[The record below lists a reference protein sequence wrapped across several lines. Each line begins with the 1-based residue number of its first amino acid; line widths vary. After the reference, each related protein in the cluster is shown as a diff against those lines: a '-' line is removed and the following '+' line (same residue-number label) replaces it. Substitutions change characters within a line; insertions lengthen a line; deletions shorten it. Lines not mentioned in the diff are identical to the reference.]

1 MPTAPFFPP
10 DGIATFARAPLALP
24 GEPPTADVVVLG
36 VPWDGGT
43 GLRGGA
49 RHGPKAIREASLRFP
64 LWADQQPA
72 GYWDVATE
80 RRMLAGVRVI
90 DLGDVAVARASQERT
105 VAAIEAAARRAR
117 ASGALLV
124 TLGGDHSIAYPLVRA
139 FDDCPNLGIVQL
151 DAHLDFADEV
161 QGGRISSSSPLR
173 RISQLPFVGPM
184 AAIGLRGLRT
194 DPAAYAAARD
204 RGNALVSRAALRC
217 AGPAAVVQGLPAMEQ
232 IYLTLDIDVLDPT
245 LAPGASAPEL
255 DGLHYDELAE
265 LLRAIA
271 RHGRIVGM
279 DVVEVSPPLDP
290 ASTTA
295 LAAAQAVVEALGAV
309 FEARTKDERPMTEGE

>member
-1 MPTAPFFPP
+1 MPTEPFFPP
-10 DGIATFARAPLALP
+10 EGIATFARAPLAHPDQPLA
-24 GEPPTADVVVLG
+24 ADVVVLG

-49 RHGPKAIREASLRFP
+49 RHGPRAIREASLRFP
-64 LWADQQPA
+64 LWAGGQPA

-80 RRMLAGVRVI
+80 RPMLAGVRLV

-105 VAAIEAAARRAR
+105 VVAIEAAARRAR
-117 ASGALLV
+117 AGGGLLV

-151 DAHLDFADEV
+151 DAHLDYADEV

-173 RISQLPFVGPM
+173 RIGELPFVGPM

-194 DPAAYAAARD
+194 DPAAFAAARD
-204 RGNALVSRAALRC
+204 RGNALVSRAALRE
-217 AGPAAVVQGLPAMEQ
+217 AGPAAIVAGLPAMQQ

-255 DGLHYDELAE
+255 DGLRYDELRE
-265 LLRAIA
+265 LLRTIA
-271 RHGRIVGM
+271 RHGRIVGI
-279 DVVEVSPPLDP
+279 DIVEVSPPLDP
-290 ASTTA
+290 AGTTA
-295 LAAAQAVVEALGAV
+295 LAAAQAVVELLGAV
-309 FEARTKDERPMTEGE
+309 FEAR

>member
-1 MPTAPFFPP
+1 MSTSLFFPP
-10 DGIATFARAPLALP
+10 DGITTFARSPLARP
-24 GEPPTADVVVLG
+24 GDAIAADVVVLG

-49 RHGPKAIREASLRFP
+49 RHGPRAIREASLRCP
-64 LWADQQPA
+64 LWAEGNPS

-80 RRMLAGVRVI
+80 RRMLAGVRAV
-90 DLGDVAVARASQERT
+90 DLGDVAVVRASQERT
-105 VAAIEAAARRAR
+105 VAAIEAAARQAR
-117 ASGALLV
+117 AGGAMLV

-139 FDDCPNLGIVQL
+139 FGDCANLGIIQL
-151 DAHLDFADEV
+151 DAHLDFADDV
-161 QGGRISSSSPLR
+161 QGVRISSSSPLR
-173 RISQLPFVGPM
+173 RIGELPFVGPM

-194 DPAAYAAARD
+194 DPAAFAAARE
-204 RGNALVSRAALRC
+204 RGNALVSRAAVRE
-217 AGPAAVVQGLPAMEQ
+217 AGPAAIINALPAMQQ

-255 DGLHYDELAE
+255 DGLRYDELRE

-271 RHGRIVGM
+271 RHGQVVGV

-290 ASTTA
+290 TGTTA
-295 LAAAQAVVEALGAV
+295 LAAAQALVEVLGAV
-309 FEARTKDERPMTEGE
+309 FEARTKDEGRKTKDE

>member
-1 MPTAPFFPP
+1 MSTEPFFPP
-10 DGIATFARAPLALP
+10 DGIATFARAPLARP
-24 GEPPTADVVVLG
+24 GDPAAADVVVLG

-49 RHGPKAIREASLRFP
+49 RHGPRAIREASLRFP
-64 LWADQQPA
+64 LWADRQPA

-80 RRMLAGVRVI
+80 RRMLAGVRLI
-90 DLGDVAVARASQERT
+90 DVGDVAVVRASQERT
-105 VAAIEAAARRAR
+105 VAAIEAAARQAR
-117 ASGALLV
+117 ASGELLV

-139 FDDCPNLGIVQL
+139 FDDCPGLGIVQL
-151 DAHLDFADEV
+151 DAHLDFADDV
-161 QGGRISSSSPLR
+161 QGVRVSSSSPLR
-173 RISQLPFVGPM
+173 RIGELPFVGPM

-194 DPAAYAAARD
+194 DPAAFAAARE
-204 RGNALVSRAALRC
+204 RGNALITRAALRS
-217 AGPAAVVQGLPAMEQ
+217 AGADAIVAALPPMEQ

-255 DGLHYDELAE
+255 DGLRYDELRE

-271 RHGRIVGM
+271 RHGRVVGV

-290 ASTTA
+290 AGTTA
-295 LAAAQAVVEALGAV
+295 LAAAQAVVELLGAV
-309 FEARTKDERPMTEGE
+309 FDSR